1 MYYHQLGPALRVDVP
16 WIYARILSYPI
27 IPYKLSPPVTVCLLT
42 INMWEVAIIFLNF
55 LLILSHTSEATNSSD
70 SGKPSARDRD
80 SSKVFSVFNVVTF
93 PNSACGATSG
103 YNGTCYTSSGK
114 SSEIVVVISSG

>member
-1 MYYHQLGPALRVDVP
+1 MIRVDVP

-55 LLILSHTSEATNSSD
+55 VLILSHTSEATNSSD
-70 SGKPSARDRD
+70 SAKPSARDGD

-114 SSEIVVVISSG
+114 